1 MLEYAPEDVR
11 LSNAL
16 FRGHRIE
23 AYAPDVLIPALA
35 RMVVG
40 QAVAI
45 KFLAEQVDELHKSSG
60 T

>member
-16 FRGHRIE
+16 LSGHGIG
-23 AYAPDVLIPALA
+23 AYTPDVLIPALA
-35 RMVVG
+35 RIVLG
-40 QAVAI
+40 QAMAI